1 MRPES
6 KSRRGSRLGLHGRV
20 RLSWLDRANPNPR
33 DVAEAVALTEAARAA
48 DRPHKPVQTVS
59 MFLGRFRHGWDGE
72 PPAVAVARDDHGRIV
87 GVVELY
93 LPRRDNTHLAIVFP
107 LAHPADRSQQVVR
120 ELIEA
125 TSDRAYGEGRKVML
139 AITLDRPDYEAMA
152 TAMGFER
159 AYTDIE
165 RRQDLWAAN
174 WIKLDADYAAAEARA
189 AAYELVRITPAV
201 PDEMLDAVATLTA
214 AINDAPTENLDIEDE
229 VYTPERI
236 RAFESA
242 AVGRGRR
249 LYRLMARHR
258 ESGALGGHTIVAIEN
273 EQPWHGY
280 QYDTSVL
287 APHRGHRLGLLL
299 KIGMM
304 RWLREAEPQLR
315 FIDTENAASND
326 HMIKVNELLGYEVVT
341 REAGWQKNLV

>member
-1 MRPES
+1 
-6 KSRRGSRLGLHGRV
+6 V
-20 RLSWLDRANPNPR
+20 RLSWLDRANPDPV
-33 DVAEAVALTEAARAA
+33 DVAEAVALAEAARAA
-48 DRPHKPVQTVS
+48 DRPHKPVQTVA
-59 MFLGRFRHGWDGE
+59 MFLGRFQHGWDGE
-72 PPAVAVARDDHGRIV
+72 PPEIAVARDDHGRIV
-87 GVVELY
+87 GVVELV

-107 LAHPADRSQQVVR
+107 LTHPAVRSQQVLQ

-125 TSDRAYGEGRKVML
+125 TSVPARAEGRKVVL
-139 AITLDRPDYEAMA
+139 VITLDRPDYEAMA

-165 RRQDLWAAN
+165 RRQDLWAAD
-174 WIKLDADYAAAEARA
+174 WVKLDAHYAAAEARA
-189 AAYELVRITPAV
+189 TAYELVRITPAV

-214 AINDAPTENLDIEDE
+214 AINDAPTENLDFEDE

-242 AVGRGRR
+242 SVGRGRR

-258 ESGALGGHTIVAIEN
+258 ESGELGGHTIVAIEN
-273 EQPWHGY
+273 EQPWHAY
-280 QYDTSVL
+280 QYDTSV
-287 APHRGHRLGLLL
+287 AAGHRGRRLGVLL

-304 RWLREAEPQLR
+304 RWLREAEPPLR

-326 HMIKVNELLGYEVVT
+326 HMIRVNELLGYEVVN
-341 REAGWQKNLV
+341 REVGWQKNLV

>member
-1 MRPES
+1 M
-6 KSRRGSRLGLHGRV
+6 
-20 RLSWLDRANPNPR
+20 RLSWLDRANPDPR
-33 DVAEAVALTEAARAA
+33 DVAEAVALAEAARAA
-48 DRPHKPVQTVS
+48 DRPYKPVQTVS

-72 PPAVAVARDDHGRIV
+72 PPEAAVARDDHGRII
-87 GVVELY
+87 GVVELV

-107 LAHPADRSQQVVR
+107 LTHPAVRSQQVLPQ
-120 ELIEA
+120 LIEA
-125 TSDRAYGEGRKVML
+125 TAERARGKGRKVVL
-139 AITLDRPDYEAMA
+139 VITLDRPDYEAMA

-159 AYTDIE
+159 AYTDVE
-165 RRQDLWAAN
+165 RRQDLWAAD
-174 WIKLDADYAAAEARA
+174 WAKLDADYAEAEARA
-189 AAYELVRITPAV
+189 AVYELIRITPAV
-201 PDEMLDAVATLTA
+201 PDEMLAAVAALTA
-214 AINDAPTENLDIEDE
+214 AINDAPTETLDVEDE

-236 RAFESA
+236 RAFEGAS
-242 AVGRGRR
+242 VGRGRQ

-258 ESGALGGHTIVAIEN
+258 ESGELGGHTIVAIEN

-287 APHRGHRLGLLL
+287 AAHRGHRLGVLL

-326 HMIKVNELLGYEVVT
+326 HMIRVNELLGYEVVH
-341 REAGWQKNLV
+341 REAIWQKNLV

>member
-1 MRPES
+1 
-6 KSRRGSRLGLHGRV
+6 V
-20 RLSWLDRANPNPR
+20 RLSWLDRANPEPR
-33 DVAEAVALTEAARAA
+33 DVAEAVAVAQAARAA
-48 DRPHKPVQTVS
+48 DRPYKPVQTVS

-72 PPAVAVARDDHGRIV
+72 PPEVAVVRDDYDRII
-87 GVVELY
+87 GVVELV

-107 LAHPADRSQQVVR
+107 VTHPSVRSQQVLQ
-120 ELIEA
+120 ELIEVA
-125 TSDRAYGEGRKVML
+125 ADRARCESRKVVL
-139 AITLDRPDYEAMA
+139 VITLDRPDYEAMA

-165 RRQDLWAAN
+165 RRQDLWAAD
-174 WIKLDADYAAAEARA
+174 WVKLDAHYAAAEARA
-189 AAYELVRITPAV
+189 AAYELVRVTPAV
-201 PDEMLDAVATLTA
+201 PDEMLDAVADLTG
-214 AINDAPTENLDIEDE
+214 AINDAPTDNLDVEDE

-242 AVGRGRR
+242 SVARGRR

-258 ESGALGGHTIVAIEN
+258 ESGELGGHTIVAIEN

-280 QYDTSVL
+280 QYDTSVS
-287 APHRGHRLGLLL
+287 AAHRGHRLGLLL

-304 RWLREAEPQLR
+304 RWLREIEPQLR

-326 HMIKVNELLGYEVVT
+326 HVIRVNELLGYEVVS
-341 REAGWQKNLV
+341 REVGWQKNLV